1 MKLIC
6 KIEVV
11 NRAHNNLNIRSNGK
25 YIKST
30 LALSKE
36 PKNSTEYCMFHF
48 SSVNK
53 SGIKYKVKCIKQV
66 FVKCLNEGKIT
77 IRFSEPPHDLCVKS
91 EVLQLKS
98 FLNLLKS
105 CITGNVKN
113 LKVSN
118 LSSVGVTA
126 LDNAPTKLTILT
138 RNDIPSKGFPRT
150 LESLYMAGLKLCNFR
165 RDILV
170 LRRLTVLDLSN
181 NEIEKIP
188 YEFARMP
195 NLNELYLT
203 NNSLGTLESV
213 DWRWLLGPQITK
225 TLKLLDLCG
234 NKLKVLPRNIWKLHN
249 LVTLKLDNNLL
260 ERLPASLGRMRKL
273 RYLTLSH
280 NYLQYLPC
288 SVMQCRLDQLDI
300 SHNNLQNPETLQK
313 PISLQWD
320 FCVGRLLDIAA
331 KVVLRNNMYYAP
343 NVIPFTLVETL
354 DGANT
359 CVCGKPVLNNV
370 FLIKQFDSRDCFST
384 VTVINNNVNSAIN
397 FQCYFCSSK
406 CLRVNNF

>member
-36 PKNSTEYCMFHF
+36 PKNRTEYF
-48 SSVNK
+48 
-53 SGIKYKVKCIKQV
+53 
-66 FVKCLNEGKIT
+66 
-77 IRFSEPPHDLCVKS
+77 
-91 EVLQLKS
+91 
-98 FLNLLKS
+98 
-105 CITGNVKN
+105 
-113 LKVSN
+113 
-118 LSSVGVTA
+118 GVTA

-165 RDILV
+165 RDILL

-188 YEFARMP
+188 FEFARMP
-195 NLNELYLT
+195 NLSELYLT
-203 NNSLGTLESV
+203 NNSLGSLESV

-273 RYLTLSH
+273 SGI
-280 NYLQYLPC
+280 
-288 SVMQCRLDQLDI
+288 SV
-300 SHNNLQNPETLQK
+300 
-313 PISLQWD
+313 
-320 FCVGRLLDIAA
+320 
-331 KVVLRNNMYYAP
+331 
-343 NVIPFTLVETL
+343 LV
-354 DGANT
+354 A
-359 CVCGKPVLNNV
+359 
-370 FLIKQFDSRDCFST
+370 
-384 VTVINNNVNSAIN
+384 
-397 FQCYFCSSK
+397 Y
-406 CLRVNNF
+406 